1 MSTWFWWL
9 CSWQLRTG
17 SRATVV
23 KHLSCQPQASVGNG
37 FIFCIAW
44 FIIVRQTEKWR
55 EVHGGRWGVHALFIR
70 GWLWSRYGALWWIVL
85 CEGYCHDSFP
95 RYRGGIEAHGN
106 MMWGCVLW
114 VQWYTSDQSLI
125 YSNSR
130 TRGYGWVEQCFSWLV
145 SHYSSMLIMW

>member
-1 MSTWFWWL
+1 MVNRVMLINWLIIKTWLRWVVSIWFWWL

-55 EVHGGRWGVHALFIR
+55 EVHGGRWGVHASGFWGGDYDPGKVRCNGLCCARGIVTTPFRGTVVVLRHMVTWCGVVSCGYSGTPLARVKLF
-70 GWLWSRYGALWWIVL
+70 
-85 CEGYCHDSFP
+85 E
-95 RYRGGIEAHGN
+95 
-106 MMWGCVLW
+106 
-114 VQWYTSDQSLI
+114 
-125 YSNSR
+125 
-130 TRGYGWVEQCFSWLV
+130 
-145 SHYSSMLIMW
+145 